1 MSADV
6 ALLDEPM
13 PEPVELVDPR
23 SAGPAGR
30 FPQLSRRRLA
40 AVGLAILALVGG
52 LWAWRSRPPTN
63 PAIEGTTSVSAED
76 LESVYGAKVDL
87 VALLANGGLIELRF
101 QVTDKD
107 KARAL
112 FGDVEDMPKL
122 AVEDTDLVLQ
132 SARGMGHKFELVNG
146 GSYFILYPNP
156 ADAVHK
162 GTEVSFVMNGYRVP
176 HLVVQK

>member
-1 MSADV
+1 MSAEAV
-6 ALLDEPM
+6 LLDDPA
-13 PEPVELVDPR
+13 PEPVELEG
-23 SAGPAGR
+23 AGASSTGV
-30 FPQLSRRRLA
+30 FPQLDRRRLA
-40 AVGLAILALVGG
+40 AVGLAALALVGG

-63 PAIEGTTSVSAED
+63 PAIDGTTSVSAEE

-101 QVTDKD
+101 QVVDKD

-112 FGDVEDMPKL
+112 FGDAEDMPKL
-122 AVEDTDLVLQ
+122 AVEDSELVLQ

-156 ADAVHK
+156 VDAVHK

>member
-1 MSADV
+1 MSV
-6 ALLDEPM
+6 IERTETG
-13 PEPVELVDPR
+13 PEPQEMAETA
-23 SAGPAGR
+23 SSGPAGGHPR
-30 FPQLSRRRLA
+30 LGRRHLA
-40 AVGLAILALVGG
+40 AIGLAALALVGG
-52 LWAWRSRPPTN
+52 MWAWWSRPATN
-63 PAIEGTTSVSAED
+63 PAIDGTISVSAEE

-101 QVTDKD
+101 QVVDKD

-122 AVEDTDLVLQ
+122 ALEDSDIVIQ

>member
-1 MSADV
+1 MSVIDD
-6 ALLDEPM
+6 LHEIG
-13 PEPVELVDPR
+13 PEPEELVGA
-23 SAGPAGR
+23 SASGPTGR
-30 FPQLSRRRLA
+30 LPQLGRRRLA
-40 AVGLAILALVGG
+40 AVGLAALALVGG
-52 LWAWRSRPPTN
+52 LWAWRSRPPVN
-63 PAIEGTTSVSAED
+63 PAIDGTTSVSAEE

-101 QVTDKD
+101 QVVDKD

-122 AVEDTDLVLQ
+122 AVEDSELVLQ
-132 SARGMGHKFELVNG
+132 SAKGMGHKFELVNG

-162 GTEVSFVMNGYRVP
+162 GTEVSFVMNGYRLP

>member
-1 MSADV
+1 MSVIDD
-6 ALLDEPM
+6 LPETG
-13 PEPVELVDPR
+13 PEPAELVGASD
-23 SAGPAGR
+23 AGPTSR

-40 AVGLAILALVGG
+40 AVGLAVLALVGG

-87 VALLANGGLIELRF
+87 VALLASGGLIELRF
-101 QVTDKD
+101 QVIDKD

-122 AVEDTDLVLQ
+122 AVEDSDLVLE